1 MTRMPRIEPLPSTSA
16 VPQRAYGLGGPMDGA
31 ELGADGPGEYEVI
44 TADGCRHRYLRTA
57 AAAPSRLGVL
67 YQWVGRR

>member
-1 MTRMPRIEPLPSTSA
+1 
-16 VPQRAYGLGGPMDGA
+16 MDGA